1 MDTYEFL
8 LFGHLLFVITWV
20 GTDIGLQILSLRAL
34 ARPERAV
41 DFLADVEWL
50 GMRFLMP
57 ASLLVLVFGI
67 LLVNEIGYDFGDV
80 WILLAFAAFLFSFLL
95 GAGFLGPESGR
106 ISKLGAERGPADP
119 DVQRRIRRVLWFSR
133 LELLVLIAIVLDMVV
148 KPGL

>member
-1 MDTYEFL
+1 MDTHEFL

-34 ARPERAV
+34 ARPERSV
-41 DFLADVEWL
+41 DFMADVEWL
-50 GMRFLMP
+50 GTRLLMP

-67 LLVNEIGYDFGDV
+67 LLVNEVGYDFGDL
-80 WILLAFAAFLFSFLL
+80 WITLAFAAFLFSFLL

-106 ISKLGAERGPADP
+106 ISKLADERGPAER